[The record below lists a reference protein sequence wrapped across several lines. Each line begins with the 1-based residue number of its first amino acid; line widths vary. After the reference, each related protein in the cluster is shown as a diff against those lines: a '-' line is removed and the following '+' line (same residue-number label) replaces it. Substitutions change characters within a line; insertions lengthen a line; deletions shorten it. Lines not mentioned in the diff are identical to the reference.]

1 MPKVTG
7 MSYTKVE
14 GAKALWGFFWSSFR
28 HTWVKEREYV
38 DTIQMTTRPSPEG
51 VPNDSNYMW
60 ADLIIV
66 LADGRVMRVAPTMMA
81 REMTAI
87 ASDPTHDLYGRALG
101 QFLRDGESWL
111 NEGVQLLVLDSLV
124 DGELSA

>member
-1 MPKVTG
+1 MPNVTG
-7 MSYTKVE
+7 MSYTRIE
-14 GAKALWGFFWSSFR
+14 GAQAIWGFFWSDHR
-28 HTWVKEREYV
+28 NTWVKEREDV

-66 LADGRVMRVAPTMMA
+66 FADGWFMRVTPTAMA

-87 ASDPTHDLYGRALG
+87 ASDPTHECYGMALG
-101 QFLRDGESWL
+101 EFLRDGESWL
-111 NEGVQLLVLDSLV
+111 NKGVQALVLDSLV

>member
-1 MPKVTG
+1 MPNVTG
-7 MSYTKVE
+7 MSYTTIE
-14 GAKALWGFFWSSFR
+14 GAKAVWGFFWSDLR
-28 HTWVKEREYV
+28 NTWVKEREDV

-66 LADGRVMRVAPTMMA
+66 FADGWFMRVTPAQMA

-87 ASDPTHDLYGRALG
+87 ASDPEHECYGRALG

-111 NEGVQLLVLDSLV
+111 NEGVQALVLDSLV
-124 DGELSA
+124 DGEVSA